1 MLFVSEAPGDAYEA
15 IFTALA
21 HPARRRI
28 LISLNFAGGAMSAG
42 EIAGLFAHAWPTTTR
57 HLQQLEAAGIVGHE
71 RRGRTRV
78 YRLDGKRLKLA
89 RDWLDWFEK
98 DPVTAE
104 EKEDVA
110 NAGTEPVQD
119 QHRGRRHRP
128 SR

>member
-1 MLFVSEAPGDAYEA
+1 MQADSYEA

-28 LISLNFAGGAMSAG
+28 LISLNFAGGTMTAG

-57 HLQQLEAAGIVGHE
+57 HLQQLEAAGIVAHE

-78 YRLDGKRLKLA
+78 YRLDRRRLALA
-89 RDWLDWFEK
+89 KDWLDWFDR

-104 EKEDVA
+104 HRMEEQEDA
-110 NAGTEPVQD
+110 AVQA
-119 QHRGRRHRP
+119 QHR